1 MALPQQFMD
10 EIRRRVSL
18 SSIIGKKVKLINRGN
33 RMVGLCPF
41 HQEKTPSFHVRDD
54 EGFYHCFGCGASGD
68 AISFLREQD
77 GLGFMEAI
85 HHLAGLAGLTVP
97 EQRDISPEEK
107 AQRNMMASI
116 NEEAAVFYENQLNS
130 PAGKQAKRY
139 ISDRQMSPNS
149 LSRYRIGYAP
159 ANGLTTYLQNKGFTA
174 DDMLAAG
181 LVRKSQRDGSLYDNF
196 RDRLMFP
203 ITNPKGDVIAFGGR
217 ALSGDQEPKYLNSAD
232 SPMFHKKQVLYGL
245 KQAKEQMKD
254 GLPVI
259 VAEGYMDVIAIDQF
273 KVAGA
278 VAPLGTA
285 LTEDQIL
292 LIWKSAHSPYLCFD
306 GDMAGQRAANKT
318 LTRLLPLLEP
328 GKTVRVMRLDQG
340 MDPDDVLKSGGA
352 DAMQRIMDVSE
363 SLVDA
368 LWQST
373 AADFN
378 LNEAEQRAKF
388 WQVMRDYIRQ
398 VNHPAMRDSL
408 GDEINARIQDMRQ
421 SARQNKTGQT
431 YKGTAYIG
439 RQHALSAKNIRPRA
453 ILAILWTH
461 PELIH
466 DLHEDL
472 VKLDI
477 KDNFVKKI
485 LNIISE
491 SVTIH
496 DHLDETTFRH
506 HLESV
511 GVGQKDLLSLWDSI
525 KSRVRFD
532 PETLSRED
540 AKTKLEELITLEIRG
555 TRARST
561 KIV

>member
-10 EIRRRVSL
+10 ELRRRVSL
-18 SSIIGKKVKLINRGN
+18 SSVISKKTKLINRGN

-77 GLGFMEAI
+77 GLGFMDAI

-97 EQRDISPEEK
+97 EQKDISPQEK
-107 AQRNMMASI
+107 AQRNSMATM
-116 NEEAAVFYENQLNS
+116 NEEAAVFYQQQLNS
-130 PAGKQAKRY
+130 PAGKQARRY
-139 ISDRQMSPNS
+139 LSDRQVSPNS

-159 ANGLTTYLQNKGFTA
+159 ASGLLPYLQAKGFTPEV
-174 DDMLAAG
+174 MLAAG
-181 LVRKSQRDGSLYDNF
+181 LVRKSTRDGGFYDNF
-196 RDRLMFP
+196 RNRLMFP
-203 ITNPKGDVIAFGGR
+203 IANPRGEVIAFGGR
-217 ALSGDQEPKYLNSAD
+217 ALDGDQEPKYLNSAD

-245 KQAKEQMKD
+245 KQAREQMKD

-285 LTEDQIL
+285 LTEDQIM
-292 LIWKSAHSPYLCFD
+292 LIWKSAPAPYLCFD
-306 GDMAGQRAANKT
+306 GDTAGQRAANKT
-318 LTRLLPLLEP
+318 LTRILPILEP
-328 GKTVRVMRLDQG
+328 GKTVRVMRLEKGQ
-340 MDPDDVLKSGGA
+340 DPDDLLKSGGA
-352 DAMQRIMDVSE
+352 DAMRHIMDASE

-368 LWQST
+368 LWHST
-373 AADFN
+373 AADFD

-388 WQVMRDYIRQ
+388 WQMMRDYIRQ
-398 VNHPAMRDSL
+398 VNNPAMRDSL
-408 GDEINARIQDMRQ
+408 GDEIHARIQAMRQ
-421 SARQNKTGQT
+421 RPRQNKSGQSYGQT
-431 YKGTAYIG
+431 TYIG

-453 ILAILWTH
+453 IMTILMYH

-466 DLHEDL
+466 DLHEEL

-477 KDNFVKKI
+477 KDDLVKKM

-491 SVTIH
+491 SVTIY

-511 GVGQKDLLSLWDSI
+511 GVGEKDQLSLLESI

-532 PETLSRED
+532 PETLSKQD
-540 AKTKLEELITLEIRG
+540 AKTKLDELITLEIRG
-555 TRARST
+555 NRARST
-561 KIV
+561 KQI

>member
-18 SSIIGKKVKLINRGN
+18 SSIIGRKVKLINRGN

-41 HQEKTPSFHVRDD
+41 HQEKTPSFRVRDD

-97 EQRDISPEEK
+97 EQKDISPEEK

-245 KQAKEQMKD
+245 KQAKEQIKD

-285 LTEDQIL
+285 LTEDQML

-318 LTRLLPLLEP
+318 LTRLLPILEP

-453 ILAILWTH
+453 ILAILWNH

>member
-10 EIRRRVSL
+10 ELRRRVSL
-18 SSIIGKKVKLINRGN
+18 SSIISKKTKLINRGN

-77 GLGFMEAI
+77 GLGFMDAI

-97 EQRDISPEEK
+97 EQKDISPQEK
-107 AQRNMMASI
+107 AQRNSMAAM
-116 NEEAAVFYENQLNS
+116 NEDAAVFYQQQLNS
-130 PAGKQAKRY
+130 PAGNQARRY
-139 ISDRQMSPNS
+139 LSDRQVSPNS

-159 ANGLTTYLQNKGFTA
+159 ASGLLPYLQAKGFTPE
-174 DDMLAAG
+174 DMLAAG
-181 LVRKSQRDGSLYDNF
+181 LVRKSTRDESLYDNF
-196 RDRLMFP
+196 RHRLMFP
-203 ITNPKGDVIAFGGR
+203 ITNPRGEVIAFGGR
-217 ALSGDQEPKYLNSAD
+217 ALDGDQEPKYLNSAD

-245 KQAKEQMKD
+245 KQAREQMKD

-285 LTEDQIL
+285 LTEDQIM
-292 LIWKSAHSPYLCFD
+292 LIWKSAPAPYLCFD
-306 GDMAGQRAANKT
+306 GDTAGQRAANKT
-318 LTRLLPLLEP
+318 LARILPILEP
-328 GKTVRVMRLDQG
+328 GKTVRVMRLEKGQ
-340 MDPDDVLKSGGA
+340 DPDDLLKSGGA
-352 DAMQRIMDVSE
+352 DAMRRIMDASE

-368 LWQST
+368 LWHST
-373 AADFN
+373 AADFD

-388 WQVMRDYIRQ
+388 WQMMRDYIRQ
-398 VNHPAMRDSL
+398 VNNPAMRDSL
-408 GDEINARIQDMRQ
+408 GDEIHARIQAMRQ
-421 SARQNKTGQT
+421 RPRQNKSGQSYGQT
-431 YKGTAYIG
+431 TYIG

-453 ILAILWTH
+453 IMTILMYH

-466 DLHEDL
+466 DLHEEL

-477 KDNFVKKI
+477 KDDLVKKM

-491 SVTIH
+491 SVTVY
-496 DHLDETTFRH
+496 DHLDENTFRH

-511 GVGQKDLLSLWDSI
+511 GVGEKDQLSLLESI

-532 PETLSRED
+532 PETLSKQD
-540 AKTKLEELITLEIRG
+540 AKTKLDELITLEIRG
-555 TRARST
+555 NRARST
-561 KIV
+561 KQI

>member
-97 EQRDISPEEK
+97 EQKDISPEEK

>member
-10 EIRRRVSL
+10 ELRRRVSL
-18 SSIIGKKVKLINRGN
+18 SSIISKKTKLINRGN

-68 AISFLREQD
+68 AISFLREQE
-77 GLGFMEAI
+77 GLGFMDAI

-97 EQRDISPEEK
+97 EQKDISPQEK
-107 AQRNMMASI
+107 AQRNSMATM
-116 NEEAAVFYENQLNS
+116 NEDAAVFYQQQLNS
-130 PAGKQAKRY
+130 PAGKQARRY
-139 ISDRQMSPNS
+139 LSDRQVSPNS

-159 ANGLTTYLQNKGFTA
+159 ASGLLPYLQARGFTPE
-174 DDMLAAG
+174 DMLAAG
-181 LVRKSQRDGSLYDNF
+181 LVRKSTRDGGLYDNF
-196 RDRLMFP
+196 RHRLMFP
-203 ITNPKGDVIAFGGR
+203 IANPRGEVIAFGGR
-217 ALSGDQEPKYLNSAD
+217 ALDGDQEPKYLNSAD

-245 KQAKEQMKD
+245 KQAREQMKD

-273 KVAGA
+273 KVAAA

-285 LTEDQIL
+285 LTEDQIM
-292 LIWKSAHSPYLCFD
+292 LIWKSAPAPYLCFD
-306 GDMAGQRAANKT
+306 GDTAGQRAANKT
-318 LTRLLPLLEP
+318 LTRILPILEP
-328 GKTVRVMRLDQG
+328 GKTVRVMRLEKGQ
-340 MDPDDVLKSGGA
+340 DPDDLLKSGGA
-352 DAMQRIMDVSE
+352 DAMRHIMDASE

-368 LWQST
+368 LWHST
-373 AADFN
+373 AADFD

-388 WQVMRDYIRQ
+388 WQMMRDYIRQ
-398 VNHPAMRDSL
+398 VNNSAMRDSL
-408 GDEINARIQDMRQ
+408 GDEIHARIQAMRQ
-421 SARQNKTGQT
+421 RPRQNKSGQS
-431 YKGTAYIG
+431 YGGTTYIG

-453 ILAILWTH
+453 IMTILMYH

-466 DLHEDL
+466 DLHEEL

-477 KDNFVKKI
+477 KDDLVKKM

-511 GVGQKDLLSLWDSI
+511 GVGEKDQLSLWDSI

-540 AKTKLEELITLEIRG
+540 AKTKLDELITLEIRG
-555 TRARST
+555 NRARST
-561 KIV
+561 KQI

>member
-10 EIRRRVSL
+10 ELRRRVSL
-18 SSIIGKKVKLINRGN
+18 SSIISKKTKLINRGN

-68 AISFLREQD
+68 AISFLREQE
-77 GLGFMEAI
+77 GLGFMDAI

-97 EQRDISPEEK
+97 EQKDISPQEK
-107 AQRNMMASI
+107 AQRNSMATM
-116 NEEAAVFYENQLNS
+116 NEDAAVFYQQQLNS
-130 PAGKQAKRY
+130 PAGKQARRY
-139 ISDRQMSPNS
+139 LSDRQVSPNS

-159 ANGLTTYLQNKGFTA
+159 ASGLLPYLQARGFTPE
-174 DDMLAAG
+174 DMLAAG
-181 LVRKSQRDGSLYDNF
+181 LVRKSTRDGGLYDNF
-196 RDRLMFP
+196 RHRLMFP
-203 ITNPKGDVIAFGGR
+203 IANPRGEVIAFGGR
-217 ALSGDQEPKYLNSAD
+217 ALDGDQEPKYLNSAD

-245 KQAKEQMKD
+245 KQAREQMKD

-273 KVAGA
+273 KVAAA

-285 LTEDQIL
+285 LTEDQIM
-292 LIWKSAHSPYLCFD
+292 LIWKSAPAPYLCFD
-306 GDMAGQRAANKT
+306 GDTAGQRAANKT
-318 LTRLLPLLEP
+318 LTRILPILEP
-328 GKTVRVMRLDQG
+328 GKTVRVMRLEKGQ
-340 MDPDDVLKSGGA
+340 DPDDLLKSGGA
-352 DAMQRIMDVSE
+352 DAMRHIMDASE

-368 LWQST
+368 LWHST
-373 AADFN
+373 AADFD

-388 WQVMRDYIRQ
+388 WQMMRDYIRQ
-398 VNHPAMRDSL
+398 VNNPAMCDSL
-408 GDEINARIQDMRQ
+408 GDEIHARIQAMRQ
-421 SARQNKTGQT
+421 RPRQNKSGQSYGQT
-431 YKGTAYIG
+431 TYIG

-453 ILAILWTH
+453 IMTILMYH

-466 DLHEDL
+466 DLHEEL

-477 KDNFVKKI
+477 KDDLVKKM

-511 GVGQKDLLSLWDSI
+511 GVGEKDQLSLWDSI

-540 AKTKLEELITLEIRG
+540 AKTKLDELITLEIRG
-555 TRARST
+555 NRARST
-561 KIV
+561 KQI

>member
-10 EIRRRVSL
+10 ELRRRVSL
-18 SSIIGKKVKLINRGN
+18 SSIISKKTKLINRGN

-68 AISFLREQD
+68 AISFLREQE
-77 GLGFMEAI
+77 GLGFMDAI

-97 EQRDISPEEK
+97 EQKDISPQEK
-107 AQRNMMASI
+107 AQRNSMATM
-116 NEEAAVFYENQLNS
+116 NEDAAVFYQQQLNS
-130 PAGKQAKRY
+130 PAGKQARRY
-139 ISDRQMSPNS
+139 LSDRQVSPNS

-159 ANGLTTYLQNKGFTA
+159 ASGLLPYLQARGFTPE
-174 DDMLAAG
+174 DMLAAG
-181 LVRKSQRDGSLYDNF
+181 LVRKSTRDGGLYDNF
-196 RDRLMFP
+196 RHRLMFP
-203 ITNPKGDVIAFGGR
+203 IANPRGEVIAFGGR
-217 ALSGDQEPKYLNSAD
+217 ALDGDQEPKYLNSAD

-245 KQAKEQMKD
+245 KQAREQMKD

-273 KVAGA
+273 KVAAA

-285 LTEDQIL
+285 LTEDQIM
-292 LIWKSAHSPYLCFD
+292 LIWKSAPAPYLCFD
-306 GDMAGQRAANKT
+306 GDTAGQRAANKT
-318 LTRLLPLLEP
+318 LTRILPILEP
-328 GKTVRVMRLDQG
+328 GKTVRVMRLEKGQ
-340 MDPDDVLKSGGA
+340 DPDDLLKSGGA
-352 DAMQRIMDVSE
+352 DAMRHIMDASE

-368 LWQST
+368 LWHST
-373 AADFN
+373 AADFD

-388 WQVMRDYIRQ
+388 WQMMRDYIRQ
-398 VNHPAMRDSL
+398 VNNPAMRDSL
-408 GDEINARIQDMRQ
+408 GDEIHARIQAMRQ
-421 SARQNKTGQT
+421 RPRQNKSGQSYGQT
-431 YKGTAYIG
+431 TYIG

-453 ILAILWTH
+453 IMTILMYH

-466 DLHEDL
+466 DLHEEL

-477 KDNFVKKI
+477 KDDLVKKM

-511 GVGQKDLLSLWDSI
+511 GVGEKDQLSLWDSI

-540 AKTKLEELITLEIRG
+540 AKTKLDELITLEIRG
-555 TRARST
+555 NRARST
-561 KIV
+561 KQI

>member
-97 EQRDISPEEK
+97 EQKDISPEEK

-318 LTRLLPLLEP
+318 LTRLLPILEP

-461 PELIH
+461 PEL
-466 DLHEDL
+466 
-472 VKLDI
+472 
-477 KDNFVKKI
+477 
-485 LNIISE
+485 
-491 SVTIH
+491 
-496 DHLDETTFRH
+496 
-506 HLESV
+506 
-511 GVGQKDLLSLWDSI
+511 
-525 KSRVRFD
+525 
-532 PETLSRED
+532 
-540 AKTKLEELITLEIRG
+540 
-555 TRARST
+555 
-561 KIV
+561 

>member
-18 SSIIGKKVKLINRGN
+18 SSVIGRKVKLINRGN

-97 EQRDISPEEK
+97 EQKDISPEEK

-130 PAGKQAKRY
+130 PVGKQAKRY

-285 LTEDQIL
+285 LTEDQML

-453 ILAILWTH
+453 ILAILWNH

>member
-10 EIRRRVSL
+10 EIRRRVLL

-97 EQRDISPEEK
+97 EQKDISPEEK

-159 ANGLTTYLQNKGFTA
+159 ANGLTTYLQNIGFTA

-318 LTRLLPLLEP
+318 LTRLLPILEP

>member
-97 EQRDISPEEK
+97 EQKDISPEEK

-159 ANGLTTYLQNKGFTA
+159 ANGLTTYLQNIGFTA

-318 LTRLLPLLEP
+318 LTRLLPILEP

>member
-10 EIRRRVSL
+10 ELRRRVSL
-18 SSIIGKKVKLINRGN
+18 SSIISKKTKLINRGN

-68 AISFLREQD
+68 AISFLREQE
-77 GLGFMEAI
+77 GLGFMDAI

-97 EQRDISPEEK
+97 EQKDISPQEK
-107 AQRNMMASI
+107 AQRNSMATM
-116 NEEAAVFYENQLNS
+116 NEDAAVFYQQQLNS
-130 PAGKQAKRY
+130 PAGKQARRY
-139 ISDRQMSPNS
+139 LSDRQVSPNS

-159 ANGLTTYLQNKGFTA
+159 ASGLLPYLQARGFTPE
-174 DDMLAAG
+174 DMLAAG
-181 LVRKSQRDGSLYDNF
+181 LVRKSTRDGGLYDNF
-196 RDRLMFP
+196 RHRLMFP
-203 ITNPKGDVIAFGGR
+203 IANPRGEVIAFGGR
-217 ALSGDQEPKYLNSAD
+217 ALDGDQEPKYLNSAD

-245 KQAKEQMKD
+245 KQAREQMKD

-273 KVAGA
+273 KVAAA

-285 LTEDQIL
+285 LTEDQIM
-292 LIWKSAHSPYLCFD
+292 LIWKSAPAPYLCFD
-306 GDMAGQRAANKT
+306 GDTAGQRAANKT
-318 LTRLLPLLEP
+318 LTRILPILEP
-328 GKTVRVMRLDQG
+328 GKTVRVMRLEKGQ
-340 MDPDDVLKSGGA
+340 DPDDLLKSGGA
-352 DAMQRIMDVSE
+352 DAMRHIMDASE

-368 LWQST
+368 LWHST
-373 AADFN
+373 AADFD

-388 WQVMRDYIRQ
+388 WQMMRDYIRQ
-398 VNHPAMRDSL
+398 VNNPAMRDSL
-408 GDEINARIQDMRQ
+408 GDEIHARIQAMRQ
-421 SARQNKTGQT
+421 RPRQNKSGQS
-431 YKGTAYIG
+431 YGGTTYIG

-453 ILAILWTH
+453 IMTILMYH

-466 DLHEDL
+466 DLHEEL

-477 KDNFVKKI
+477 KDDLVKKM

-511 GVGQKDLLSLWDSI
+511 GVGEKDQLSLWDSI

-540 AKTKLEELITLEIRG
+540 AKTKLDELITLEIRG
-555 TRARST
+555 NRARST
-561 KIV
+561 KQI

>member
-85 HHLAGLAGLTVP
+85 HHLAGLAGLPVP
-97 EQRDISPEEK
+97 EQKDISPEEK

-285 LTEDQIL
+285 LTEDQML

-318 LTRLLPLLEP
+318 LTRLLPILEP

-408 GDEINARIQDMRQ
+408 GDEINTRIQDMRQ

-511 GVGQKDLLSLWDSI
+511 GVGEKDLLSLWDSI

>member
-97 EQRDISPEEK
+97 EQKDISPEEK

-285 LTEDQIL
+285 LTEDQML

-318 LTRLLPLLEP
+318 LTRLLPILEP

>member
-10 EIRRRVSL
+10 ELRRRVSL
-18 SSIIGKKVKLINRGN
+18 SSIISKKTKLINRGN

-68 AISFLREQD
+68 AISFLREQE
-77 GLGFMEAI
+77 GLGFMDAI

-97 EQRDISPEEK
+97 EQKDISPQEK
-107 AQRNMMASI
+107 AQRNSMATM
-116 NEEAAVFYENQLNS
+116 NEDAAVFYQQQLNS
-130 PAGKQAKRY
+130 PAGKQARRY
-139 ISDRQMSPNS
+139 LSDRQVSPNS

-159 ANGLTTYLQNKGFTA
+159 ASGLLPYLQARGFTPE
-174 DDMLAAG
+174 DMLAAG
-181 LVRKSQRDGSLYDNF
+181 LVRKSTRDGGLYDNF
-196 RDRLMFP
+196 RHRLMFP
-203 ITNPKGDVIAFGGR
+203 IANPRGEVIAFGGR
-217 ALSGDQEPKYLNSAD
+217 ALDGDQKPKYLNSAD

-245 KQAKEQMKD
+245 KQAREQMKD

-273 KVAGA
+273 KVAAA

-285 LTEDQIL
+285 LTEDQIM
-292 LIWKSAHSPYLCFD
+292 LIWKSAPAPYLCFD
-306 GDMAGQRAANKT
+306 GDTAGQRAANKT
-318 LTRLLPLLEP
+318 LTRILPILEP
-328 GKTVRVMRLDQG
+328 GKTVRVMRLEKGQ
-340 MDPDDVLKSGGA
+340 DPDDLLKSGGA
-352 DAMQRIMDVSE
+352 DAMRHIMDASE

-368 LWQST
+368 LWHST
-373 AADFN
+373 AADFD

-388 WQVMRDYIRQ
+388 WQMMRDYIRQ
-398 VNHPAMRDSL
+398 VNNPAMRDSL
-408 GDEINARIQDMRQ
+408 GDEIHARIQAMRQ
-421 SARQNKTGQT
+421 RPRQNKSGQS
-431 YKGTAYIG
+431 YGGTAYIG

-453 ILAILWTH
+453 IMTILMYH

-466 DLHEDL
+466 DLHEEL

-477 KDNFVKKI
+477 KDDLVKKM

-511 GVGQKDLLSLWDSI
+511 GVGEKDQLSLWDSI

-540 AKTKLEELITLEIRG
+540 AKTKLDELITLEIRG
-555 TRARST
+555 NRARST
-561 KIV
+561 KQI

>member
-97 EQRDISPEEK
+97 EQKDISPEEK

-318 LTRLLPLLEP
+318 LTRLLPILEP

>member
-10 EIRRRVSL
+10 ELRRRVSL
-18 SSIIGKKVKLINRGN
+18 SSIISKKTKLINRGN

-77 GLGFMEAI
+77 GLGFMDAI
-85 HHLAGLAGLTVP
+85 HHLAGLAGLNVP
-97 EQRDISPEEK
+97 EQKDISPQEK
-107 AQRNMMASI
+107 AQRNSMAAM
-116 NEEAAVFYENQLNS
+116 NEDAAVFYQQQLTS
-130 PAGKQAKRY
+130 PAGNQARRY
-139 ISDRQMSPNS
+139 LSDRQVSPNS

-159 ANGLTTYLQNKGFTA
+159 ANGLLPYLQAKGFTPE
-174 DDMLAAG
+174 DMLAAG
-181 LVRKSQRDGSLYDNF
+181 LIRKSTRDGSLYDNF
-196 RDRLMFP
+196 RHRLMFP
-203 ITNPKGDVIAFGGR
+203 IANPRGEVIAFGGR
-217 ALSGDQEPKYLNSAD
+217 ALDGDQEPKYLNSAD

-245 KQAKEQMKD
+245 KQAREQMKA

-285 LTEDQIL
+285 LTQDQIM
-292 LIWKSAHSPYLCFD
+292 LIWKSAPAPYLCFD
-306 GDMAGQRAANKT
+306 GDTAGQRAANKT
-318 LTRLLPLLEP
+318 LARILPILEP
-328 GKTVRVMRLDQG
+328 GKTVRVMRLEKGQ
-340 MDPDDVLKSGGA
+340 DPDDLLKSGGA
-352 DAMQRIMDVSE
+352 DAMRSIIDASE

-368 LWQST
+368 LWHST
-373 AADFN
+373 AADFE
-378 LNEAEQRAKF
+378 LNEVEQRAKF
-388 WQVMRDYIRQ
+388 WQMMRDYIRQ
-398 VNHPAMRDSL
+398 VNNPAMRDSL
-408 GDEINARIQDMRQ
+408 GDEIHARIQAMRQ
-421 SARQNKTGQT
+421 RPRQNKSGQFHG
-431 YKGTAYIG
+431 GTTYIG

-453 ILAILWTH
+453 IMTILMCY

-466 DLHEDL
+466 DLHEEL

-477 KDNFVKKI
+477 KDDLVKKM

-491 SVTIH
+491 SVTMYNH
-496 DHLDETTFRH
+496 FDETTFRH

-511 GVGQKDLLSLWDSI
+511 GVGEKDQLSLWDSI

-532 PETLSRED
+532 PKTLSKTD
-540 AKTKLEELITLEIRG
+540 AKAKLDELITLEIRG
-555 TRARST
+555 NRARST
-561 KIV
+561 KQI

>member
-10 EIRRRVSL
+10 ELRRRVSL
-18 SSIIGKKVKLINRGN
+18 SSIISKKTKLINRGN

-68 AISFLREQD
+68 AISFLREQE
-77 GLGFMEAI
+77 GLGFMDAI

-97 EQRDISPEEK
+97 EQKDISPQEK
-107 AQRNMMASI
+107 AQRNSMATM
-116 NEEAAVFYENQLNS
+116 NEDAAVFYQQQLNS
-130 PAGKQAKRY
+130 PAGKQARRY
-139 ISDRQMSPNS
+139 LSDRQVSPNS

-159 ANGLTTYLQNKGFTA
+159 ASGLLPYLQARGFTPE
-174 DDMLAAG
+174 DMLAAG
-181 LVRKSQRDGSLYDNF
+181 LVRKSTRDGGLYDNF
-196 RDRLMFP
+196 RHRLMFP
-203 ITNPKGDVIAFGGR
+203 IANPRGEVIAFGGR
-217 ALSGDQEPKYLNSAD
+217 ALDGDQEPKYLNSAD

-245 KQAKEQMKD
+245 KQAREQMKD

-273 KVAGA
+273 KVAAA

-285 LTEDQIL
+285 LTEDQIM
-292 LIWKSAHSPYLCFD
+292 LIWKSAPAPYLCFD
-306 GDMAGQRAANKT
+306 GDTAGQRAANKT
-318 LTRLLPLLEP
+318 LTRILPILEP
-328 GKTVRVMRLDQG
+328 GKTVRVMRLEKGQ
-340 MDPDDVLKSGGA
+340 DPDDLLKSGGA
-352 DAMQRIMDVSE
+352 DAMRHIMDASE

-368 LWQST
+368 LWHST
-373 AADFN
+373 AADFD

-388 WQVMRDYIRQ
+388 WQMMRDYIRQ
-398 VNHPAMRDSL
+398 VNNPAMRDSL
-408 GDEINARIQDMRQ
+408 GDEIHARIQAMRQ
-421 SARQNKTGQT
+421 RPRQNKSGQS
-431 YKGTAYIG
+431 YGGTAYIG

-453 ILAILWTH
+453 IMTILMYH

-466 DLHEDL
+466 DLHEEL

-477 KDNFVKKI
+477 KDDLVKKM

-511 GVGQKDLLSLWDSI
+511 GVGEKDQLSLWDSI

-540 AKTKLEELITLEIRG
+540 AKTKLDELITLEIRG
-555 TRARST
+555 NRARST
-561 KIV
+561 KQI

>member
-10 EIRRRVSL
+10 ELRRRVSL
-18 SSIIGKKVKLINRGN
+18 SSIISKKTKLINRGN

-68 AISFLREQD
+68 AISFLREQE
-77 GLGFMEAI
+77 GLGFMDAI

-97 EQRDISPEEK
+97 EQKDISPQEK
-107 AQRNMMASI
+107 AQRNSMATM
-116 NEEAAVFYENQLNS
+116 NEDAAVFYQQQLNS
-130 PAGKQAKRY
+130 PAGKQARRY
-139 ISDRQMSPNS
+139 LSDRQVSPNS

-159 ANGLTTYLQNKGFTA
+159 ASGLLPYLQAKGFTPEV
-174 DDMLAAG
+174 MLAAG
-181 LVRKSQRDGSLYDNF
+181 LVRKSTRDGGLYDNF
-196 RDRLMFP
+196 RHRLMFP
-203 ITNPKGDVIAFGGR
+203 IPNPRGEVIAFGGR
-217 ALSGDQEPKYLNSAD
+217 ALDGDQEPKYLNSAD

-245 KQAKEQMKD
+245 KQAREQMKD

-273 KVAGA
+273 KVAAA

-285 LTEDQIL
+285 LTEDQII
-292 LIWKSAHSPYLCFD
+292 LIWKSAPAPYLCFD
-306 GDMAGQRAANKT
+306 GDTAGQRAANKT
-318 LTRLLPLLEP
+318 LTRILPILEP
-328 GKTVRVMRLDQG
+328 GKTVRVMRLEKVQ
-340 MDPDDVLKSGGA
+340 DPDDLLKSGGA
-352 DAMQRIMDVSE
+352 DAMRHIMDASE

-368 LWQST
+368 LWHST
-373 AADFN
+373 AADFD

-388 WQVMRDYIRQ
+388 WQMMRDYIRQ
-398 VNHPAMRDSL
+398 VNNPAMRDSL
-408 GDEINARIQDMRQ
+408 GDEIHARIQAMRQ
-421 SARQNKTGQT
+421 RPRQNKSGQSYGQT
-431 YKGTAYIG
+431 TYIG

-453 ILAILWTH
+453 IMTILMYH

-466 DLHEDL
+466 DLHEEL

-477 KDNFVKKI
+477 KDDLVKKM

-511 GVGQKDLLSLWDSI
+511 GVGEKDQLSLWDSI

-540 AKTKLEELITLEIRG
+540 AKTKLDELITLEIRG
-555 TRARST
+555 NRARST
-561 KIV
+561 KQI

>member
-10 EIRRRVSL
+10 ELRRRVSL
-18 SSIIGKKVKLINRGN
+18 SSIISKKTKLINRGN

-68 AISFLREQD
+68 AISFLREQE
-77 GLGFMEAI
+77 GLGFMDAI

-97 EQRDISPEEK
+97 EQKDISPQEK
-107 AQRNMMASI
+107 AQRNSMATM
-116 NEEAAVFYENQLNS
+116 NEDAAVFYQQQLNS
-130 PAGKQAKRY
+130 PAGKQARRY
-139 ISDRQMSPNS
+139 LSDRQVSPNS

-159 ANGLTTYLQNKGFTA
+159 ASGLLPYLQARGFTPE
-174 DDMLAAG
+174 DMLAAG
-181 LVRKSQRDGSLYDNF
+181 LVRKSTRDGGLYDNF
-196 RDRLMFP
+196 RHRLMFP
-203 ITNPKGDVIAFGGR
+203 IANPRGEVIAFGGR
-217 ALSGDQEPKYLNSAD
+217 ALDGDQEPKYLNSAD

-245 KQAKEQMKD
+245 KQAREQMKD

-273 KVAGA
+273 KVAAA

-285 LTEDQIL
+285 LTEDQIM
-292 LIWKSAHSPYLCFD
+292 LIWKSAPAPYLCFD
-306 GDMAGQRAANKT
+306 GDTAGQRAANKT
-318 LTRLLPLLEP
+318 LTRILPILEP
-328 GKTVRVMRLDQG
+328 GKTVRVMRLEKGQ
-340 MDPDDVLKSGGA
+340 DPDDLLKSGGA
-352 DAMQRIMDVSE
+352 DAMRHIMDASE

-368 LWQST
+368 LWHST
-373 AADFN
+373 AADFD

-388 WQVMRDYIRQ
+388 WQMMRDYIRQ
-398 VNHPAMRDSL
+398 VNNPAMRDSL
-408 GDEINARIQDMRQ
+408 GDEIHARIQAMRQ
-421 SARQNKTGQT
+421 RPRQNKSGQSYGQT
-431 YKGTAYIG
+431 TYIG

-453 ILAILWTH
+453 IMTILMYH

-466 DLHEDL
+466 DLHEEL

-477 KDNFVKKI
+477 KDDLVKKM

-491 SVTIH
+491 SVTIY

-511 GVGQKDLLSLWDSI
+511 GVGEKDQLSLWDSI

-540 AKTKLEELITLEIRG
+540 AKTKLDELITLEIRG
-555 TRARST
+555 NRARST
-561 KIV
+561 KQI

>member
-97 EQRDISPEEK
+97 EQKDISPEEK

-285 LTEDQIL
+285 LTEDQML

-318 LTRLLPLLEP
+318 LTRLLPILEP

-511 GVGQKDLLSLWDSI
+511 GVGEKDLLSLWDSI

>member
-10 EIRRRVSL
+10 ELRRRVSL
-18 SSIIGKKVKLINRGN
+18 SSIISKKTKLINRGN

-77 GLGFMEAI
+77 GLGFMDAI

-97 EQRDISPEEK
+97 EQKDISPQEK
-107 AQRNMMASI
+107 AQRNSMATM
-116 NEEAAVFYENQLNS
+116 NEDAAVFYQQQLNS
-130 PAGKQAKRY
+130 PAGKQARRY
-139 ISDRQMSPNS
+139 LSDRQVSPNS

-159 ANGLTTYLQNKGFTA
+159 ASGLLPYLQARGFTPE
-174 DDMLAAG
+174 DMLAAG
-181 LVRKSQRDGSLYDNF
+181 LVRKSTRDGGLYDNF
-196 RDRLMFP
+196 RHRLMFP
-203 ITNPKGDVIAFGGR
+203 IANPRGEVIAFGGR
-217 ALSGDQEPKYLNSAD
+217 ALDGDQEPKYLNSAD

-245 KQAKEQMKD
+245 KQAREQMKD

-273 KVAGA
+273 KVAAA

-285 LTEDQIL
+285 LTEDQIM
-292 LIWKSAHSPYLCFD
+292 LIWKSAPAPYLCFD
-306 GDMAGQRAANKT
+306 GDTAGQRAANKT
-318 LTRLLPLLEP
+318 LTRILPILEP
-328 GKTVRVMRLDQG
+328 GKTVRVMRLEKGQ
-340 MDPDDVLKSGGA
+340 DPDDLLKSGGA
-352 DAMQRIMDVSE
+352 DAMRHIMDASE

-368 LWQST
+368 LWHST
-373 AADFN
+373 AADFD

-388 WQVMRDYIRQ
+388 WQMMRDYIRQ
-398 VNHPAMRDSL
+398 VNNPAMRDSL
-408 GDEINARIQDMRQ
+408 GDEIHARIQAMRQ
-421 SARQNKTGQT
+421 RPRQNKSGQS
-431 YKGTAYIG
+431 YGGTTYIG

-453 ILAILWTH
+453 IMTILMYH

-466 DLHEDL
+466 DLHEEL

-477 KDNFVKKI
+477 KDDLVKKM

-491 SVTIH
+491 SVTIY

-511 GVGQKDLLSLWDSI
+511 GVGEKDQLSLWDSI

-540 AKTKLEELITLEIRG
+540 AKTKLDELITLEIRG
-555 TRARST
+555 NRARST
-561 KIV
+561 KQI

>member
-10 EIRRRVSL
+10 EIRRRVLL

-97 EQRDISPEEK
+97 EQKDISPEEK

-318 LTRLLPLLEP
+318 LTRLLPILEP

>member
-18 SSIIGKKVKLINRGN
+18 SSVIGRKVKLINRGN

-41 HQEKTPSFHVRDD
+41 HEEKTPSFHVRDD

-97 EQRDISPEEK
+97 EQKDISPEEK

-285 LTEDQIL
+285 LTEDQML

-318 LTRLLPLLEP
+318 LTRLLPILEP

-363 SLVDA
+363 SLADA
-368 LWQST
+368 LWHST

-453 ILAILWTH
+453 ILAILWNH

-555 TRARST
+555 TRGRST

>member
-97 EQRDISPEEK
+97 EQKDISPEEK

-130 PAGKQAKRY
+130 PAGKQARRY
-139 ISDRQMSPNS
+139 VGDRQISPNS

-159 ANGLTTYLQNKGFTA
+159 ANGLQTYLQNKGFTS

-232 SPMFHKKQVLYGL
+232 SLMFHKKQVLYGL

-285 LTEDQIL
+285 LTEDQML
-292 LIWKSAHSPYLCFD
+292 LIWKSAHTPYLCFD

-318 LTRLLPLLEP
+318 LTRLLPILEP

-431 YKGTAYIG
+431 YKGTGYIG

-453 ILAILWTH
+453 ILAILWNH

-511 GVGQKDLLSLWDSI
+511 GVGQKDQLSLWDSI

>member
-496 DHLDETTFRH
+496 HHLDETTFRH

-540 AKTKLEELITLEIRG
+540 AKNKLEELITLEIRG

>member
-10 EIRRRVSL
+10 ELRRRVSL
-18 SSIIGKKVKLINRGN
+18 SSIISKKTKLINRGN

-68 AISFLREQD
+68 AISFLREQE
-77 GLGFMEAI
+77 GLGFMDAI

-97 EQRDISPEEK
+97 EQKDISPQEK
-107 AQRNMMASI
+107 AQRNSMATM
-116 NEEAAVFYENQLNS
+116 NEDAAVFYQQQLNS
-130 PAGKQAKRY
+130 PAGKQARRY
-139 ISDRQMSPNS
+139 LSDRQVSPNS

-159 ANGLTTYLQNKGFTA
+159 ASGLLPYLQARGFTPE
-174 DDMLAAG
+174 DMLAAG
-181 LVRKSQRDGSLYDNF
+181 LVRKSTRDGGLYDNF
-196 RDRLMFP
+196 RHRLMFP
-203 ITNPKGDVIAFGGR
+203 IANPRGEVIAFGGR
-217 ALSGDQEPKYLNSAD
+217 ALDGDQEPKYLNSAD

-245 KQAKEQMKD
+245 KQAREQMKD

-273 KVAGA
+273 KVAAA

-285 LTEDQIL
+285 LTEDQIM
-292 LIWKSAHSPYLCFD
+292 LIWKSAPAPYLCFD
-306 GDMAGQRAANKT
+306 GDTAGQRAANKT
-318 LTRLLPLLEP
+318 LTRILPILEP
-328 GKTVRVMRLDQG
+328 GKTVRVMRLEKGQ
-340 MDPDDVLKSGGA
+340 DPDDLLKSGGA
-352 DAMQRIMDVSE
+352 DAMRHIMDASE

-368 LWQST
+368 LWHST
-373 AADFN
+373 AADFD

-388 WQVMRDYIRQ
+388 WQMMRDYIRQ
-398 VNHPAMRDSL
+398 VNNSAMRDSL
-408 GDEINARIQDMRQ
+408 GDEIHARIQAMRQ
-421 SARQNKTGQT
+421 RPRQNKSGQSYGQT
-431 YKGTAYIG
+431 TYIG

-453 ILAILWTH
+453 IMTILMYH

-466 DLHEDL
+466 DLHEEL

-477 KDNFVKKI
+477 KDDLVKKM

-511 GVGQKDLLSLWDSI
+511 GVGEKDQLSLWDSI

-540 AKTKLEELITLEIRG
+540 AKTKLDELITLEIRG
-555 TRARST
+555 NRARST
-561 KIV
+561 KQI